1 LAAHLV
7 AGFRPHCRLPGRIGV
22 LSGHSSLGRR
32 LKSHSSQPIRRPA
45 KRVRR
50 ACYTLLIPEPAEVE
64 LRRELGLRDLV
75 LFNVAAVIGL
85 RWLAAAA
92 HTGPVSITLWL
103 LAAVLFF
110 IPSALAVATLSA
122 KFPAEGGI
130 YVWTRQAFGDWH
142 GFLCGWCYWLSNL
155 FYFPNLLLA
164 GVDMAG
170 YALGL
175 AEVKVYVI
183 STSLAVLWLGL
194 LANLFGFSIA
204 KWVNNAGGLANYAAG
219 ALIVVLGLAVWMR
232 FGSSTPLRLA
242 PTWDLDKVNFWSQIA
257 FAFGGLELGAILG
270 GEIRDPRRNVPRA
283 AWISGSGI
291 AAFYIL
297 GTLSLLVLMPPDRIH
312 IMTGLMQAGT
322 EAGAR
327 LGSAWLGRALTLLI
341 LLGVAGQLGAWIG
354 GCARIP
360 FVIGLDRYLQ
370 PAFARLH
377 PRWGT
382 PHVSLLAQ
390 GLACTVFVIA
400 LQAGED
406 LRIGYQLLVDMS
418 VLTYFIP
425 FAYLFA
431 TAWRFGRKWSAASGL
446 FVTAVSMAVS
456 LVPPGDTRSA
466 WLFEFK
472 LVAGCAALI
481 GAAKIVFHI
490 ALRRR

>member
-1 LAAHLV
+1 M
-7 AGFRPHCRLPGRIGV
+7 G
-22 LSGHSSLGRR
+22 
-32 LKSHSSQPIRRPA
+32 
-45 KRVRR
+45 
-50 ACYTLLIPEPAEVE
+50 ACYTLLIREPASEVH

-75 LFNVAAVIGL
+75 LFNIAAVIGI

-92 HTGPVSITLWL
+92 HTGPVSIILWL
-103 LAAVLFF
+103 LAAAFF
-110 IPSALAVATLSA
+110 FVPSARAVATLSA

-130 YVWTRQAFGDWH
+130 YVWTKQGFGDWH

-175 AEVKVYVI
+175 AEVKLYVI
-183 STSLAVLWLGL
+183 STALVILWIALLTNIFGL
-194 LANLFGFSIA
+194 SIA
-204 KWVNNAGGLANYAAG
+204 KWTNNLGALANYASG
-219 ALIVVLGLAVWMR
+219 ALIIVFGLIVWMR
-232 FGSSTPLRLA
+232 FGSATPLETA
-242 PTWDLDKVNFWSQIA
+242 PHWDFDKVNFWSQIA

-270 GEIRDPRRNVPRA
+270 GEIRNPRRNVPRA
-283 AWISGSGI
+283 AWISGACI

-297 GTLSLLVLMPPDRIH
+297 GTLSLLVLMPPERIN
-312 IMTGLMQAGT
+312 IMTGLVQAGT
-322 EAGAR
+322 ETGAR
-327 LGSAWLGRALTLLI
+327 LGSAWLGRALILLI
-341 LLGVAGQLGAWIG
+341 LLGVAGQLGAWTG
-354 GCARIP
+354 GCARLP
-360 FVIGLDRYLQ
+360 FVIGLDRYL
-370 PAFARLH
+370 PPSFARLH

-390 GLACTVFVIA
+390 GIACTVFVVA

-431 TAWRFGRKWSAASGL
+431 TSWKFGQKWSAAMGL
-446 FVTAVSMAVS
+446 FVTAVSMVVS
-456 LVPPGDTRSA
+456 LIPPSDVQSV

-472 LVAGCAALI
+472 LIAGCAALI
-481 GAAKIVFHI
+481 VAAKMVFAI